1 MANGL
6 AWGTAAK
13 IAARE
18 MRHSRGKFVF
28 VILSV
33 AIGVAALTGVRG
45 FSASFRATLLDRAR
59 SIMAADLAAR
69 TNEQPTPNEMKSLDA
84 IRAGGVE
91 MTMVTEM
98 VSMAASPQSM
108 MPVLVSLKAVDPAV
122 YPFYGEIELSPAMG
136 LKTALGPGSVA
147 VGDDLLLR
155 TGLHVGDDV
164 RLGEQTFHIAATVVN
179 EPDRLSG
186 AFSAGPR
193 VLISRAALDTTGL
206 LGPGNHATERVL
218 FKLPQTADGR
228 PVTDAAVADLKTK
241 VAAMLPEAQVTD
253 YRETNPSVTEGLDRS
268 TSLLSL
274 MSLVALVLGAVGV
287 AMAMRAHLQQ
297 RLDTIAIMKSLGARS
312 GQIMKIYL
320 LQTLLLG
327 LAGGLLGV
335 LLGIAVQLAFPL
347 VLGKLINVPTE
358 LHLQPWAILTGLGAG
373 LLTTLLFTLPPLLDI
388 RGVRPS
394 LILRRDTESDFGDGG
409 GVSSVQRVRGRL
421 PWVVL
426 GVVVG
431 MVSVAVVR
439 RYWPGHS
446 LELLLE
452 WIALFAAA
460 IFGPMSWN
468 WTRRRPM
475 QASSFVL
482 ILAGI
487 ALIAT
492 TLSDSAEVGRV
503 FSVGLV
509 IVLLVLLAAAAAV
522 LWGLKFFLNRTRL
535 HLPSALRHGLANLY
549 RPGNPS
555 AALLAALG
563 MGVMQI
569 MLVFLVQRAVVNELH
584 IASAPN
590 LPNVF
595 LVDIART
602 EIDGVRALLKTQPV
616 VTTQPELLPVVS
628 ARIESIDG
636 VTQAEAR
643 AKADAERAQA
653 RTDAERDQA
662 QGTPRNGRRRRMPRG
677 VSLTWAEAA
686 PVGTKVVEGAWWKA
700 GERSPELAISQQQ
713 AEWLGVKLGSTIVF
727 DVQDQQIAA
736 TVVALTKADGR
747 HAYSRAEYT
756 LPKAAL
762 DGLPA
767 VWNGGVHVDP
777 AKVGELQRALYA
789 AFPTVTVIN
798 VAQALETVRAV
809 VIQITYV
816 IQFLAAFSIFAGV
829 VILASSI
836 AGTKYRRIR
845 EVVVL
850 KTLGA
855 TRGRIATIFSIEF
868 AVLGL
873 VAGVVGIGFANLI
886 TRQVLHTMNVAYQA
900 HWLLNFSALAGV
912 AALTVATGWMAS
924 HRILEQKPL
933 EVLREE

>member
-18 MRHSRGKFVF
+18 MRHSRGKFLF
-28 VILSV
+28 VVLSV

-59 SIMAADLAAR
+59 SIMAADLAAKSIQQ
-69 TNEQPTPNEMKSLDA
+69 TTPEEMKGLEG
-84 IRAGGVE
+84 IRASGVE
-91 MTMVTEM
+91 MTTVTEM
-98 VSMAASPQSM
+98 MSMAAPPQSM
-108 MPVLVSLKAVDPAV
+108 MPLLVSLKAVDPAL
-122 YPFYGEIELSPAMG
+122 YPFYGEISLAPAMS

-164 RLGEQTFHIAATVVN
+164 RVGGKLFRIAATVVD

-186 AFSAGPR
+186 NFEAGPR
-193 VLISRAALDTTGL
+193 VLISREALDATGL
-206 LGPGNHATERVL
+206 LAPGNHATERVL
-218 FKLPQTADGR
+218 FKLPPPTDGR
-228 PVTDAAVADLKTK
+228 PVSDAAVAALKTK
-241 VAAMLPEAQVTD
+241 IAALLPEAQVTD
-253 YRETNPSVTEGLDRS
+253 YRETNPSLTEGLDRA

-335 LLGIAVQLAFPL
+335 LLGVAVQLAFPM

-358 LHLQPWAILTGLGAG
+358 LHLQWRAIFTGLGAG
-373 LLTTLLFTLPPLLDI
+373 ILTTLLFTLPPLLDI
-388 RGVRPS
+388 RGIRPS
-394 LILRRDTESDFGDGG
+394 LILRRDTESDFGDDGG
-409 GVSSVQRVRGRL
+409 LSLARRVLGRL
-421 PWVVL
+421 PWVALALIVT
-426 GVVVG
+426 V
-431 MVSVAVVR
+431 VSVVVVR
-439 RYWPGHS
+439 RHWPGHS

-452 WIALFAAA
+452 GICLFAAA
-460 IFGPMSWN
+460 GFGPAIWSWV
-468 WTRRRPM
+468 RRKPV
-475 QASSFVL
+475 QAGSFLL
-482 ILAGI
+482 IIAGI

-509 IVLLVLLAAAAAV
+509 IVLLVLLAASAAV

-584 IASAPN
+584 ITSAPN

-595 LVDIART
+595 LVDIANS
-602 EIDGVRALLKTQPV
+602 EIDGIQRVLKAQPG
-616 VTTQPELLPVVS
+616 VTTQPELVPMVG
-628 ARIESIDG
+628 ARVEAIDG
-636 VTQAEAR
+636 VTAAEAR
-643 AKADAERAQA
+643 AKADEERAQ
-653 RTDAERDQA
+653 EQA
-662 QGTPRNGRRRRMPRG
+662 QGTPRNVRRRRMPRS
-677 VSLTWAEAA
+677 VNLTWAESV
-686 PVGTKVVEGAWWKA
+686 PVGTKVVSGEWWKA
-700 GERSPELAISQQQ
+700 GERGPELAISQQE
-713 AEWLGVKLGSTIVF
+713 ADWLGVKLGSTITFAVE
-727 DVQDQQIAA
+727 DQQIAA
-736 TVVALTKADGR
+736 TVVALTKDDGR
-747 HAYSRAEYT
+747 HLFGRAQFT

-762 DGLPA
+762 DGLPV
-767 VWNGGVHVDP
+767 VWSGGVHVTP
-777 AKVGELQRALYA
+777 ERVGELQRALYA
-789 AFPTVTVIN
+789 AYPTVTVIN
-798 VAQALETVRAV
+798 VAQAMETVRAV

-855 TRGRIATIFSIEF
+855 TRGRIAAIFSIEF

-886 TRQVLHTMNVAYQA
+886 TRTILHQMNVAYQA
-900 HWLLNFSALAGV
+900 QLLLNFSALAGV

-924 HRILEQKPL
+924 YRILEQKPL